1 MVSRAMNSGAIERH
15 SNRRSSFVAPRVARA
30 IFVVSLG
37 WTIAFGCANGGTT
50 GQDTESS
57 GAAGASGALGQ
68 GGASGSAFSTGSSSG
83 SVSSTDSASG
93 SPFATGSAS
102 GAATTGTFS
111 GTSGAS
117 VADAGASG
125 MPEEAGPG
133 VDAAG
138 SCTNT
143 QTDPDN
149 CGSCGKVCA
158 PGATCSGGVCSF
170 SIGGTLIGLSANDQ
184 VQLQSPGLQ
193 TTTLSTNGSFTLSSQ
208 LAAGMSYSVSATVP
222 AGAPIPE
229 TCTVQ
234 NASGTANAAVTTLA
248 VNCVPTDYAY
258 FFPFTGDSKDA
269 SSNHN
274 DGVITGGVTL
284 TADQS
289 GNPNSAYHFDGTT
302 GYITAPGGSL
312 PLNASSRTLT
322 AWIEP
327 LTTLKNWG
335 IVSWGTGDCTAHMF
349 GIGTQATGA
358 TTLWEGCN
366 DYITSFLLPPSTWSF
381 VAIVF
386 SSASPMQYTVYVNGQ
401 SASVQ
406 LSMPPATSAAP
417 LLMGFNMSADA
428 AAAKYF
434 SGDLDSI
441 RVYARDL
448 SASEISGIFMARG
461 P

>member
-1 MVSRAMNSGAIERH
+1 MVSDAMNRGAIERH
-15 SNRRSSFVAPRVARA
+15 SNRRSSFVAPGALRA

-37 WTIAFGCANGGTT
+37 CTIAFGCANGGTT

-68 GGASGSAFSTGSSSG
+68 SGASGSAFSTGSASG
-83 SVSSTDSASG
+83 TVSTDSESG
-93 SPFATGSAS
+93 SPFASGSAS
-102 GAATTGTFS
+102 GATTGS
-111 GTSGAS
+111 GTSGAPTP
-117 VADAGASG
+117 DAGASG

-138 SCTNT
+138 NCANT
-143 QTDPDN
+143 QTDPNN

-158 PGATCSGGVCSF
+158 AGATCSGGVCGF
-170 SIGGTLIGLSANDQ
+170 SVGGTLIGLSANDQ

-193 TTTLSTNGSFTLSSQ
+193 TTTLSKNGNFTLSSEV
-208 LAAGMSYSVSATVP
+208 AAGMTYSVSATVP

-258 FFPFTGDSKDA
+258 FFPFTGNSKDA

-284 TADQS
+284 TADPW

-327 LTTLKNWG
+327 LTTSKNWG

-366 DYITSFLLPPSTWSF
+366 DYITSFLLPASTWSF

-386 SSASPMQYTVYVNGQ
+386 SSAAPMQYTVYVNEQ

-406 LSMPPATSAAP
+406 LSMAPATSAAP
-417 LLMGFNMSADA
+417 FLMGFNMSGDA
-428 AAAKYF
+428 AAVKYF